1 MKKIDIHNTDRATH
15 QALRDLNE
23 LLVLNIVRE
32 CQPISRIDITQRTR
46 LEGSTVSKIV
56 TRLLDSEFVYE
67 EGVAA
72 ASLNGGR
79 KKRFLHLNP
88 NKAYAVGVDL
98 GQRQSTVALSDL
110 SGRILRS
117 ISVENDAD
125 PRQTIEAIAKNIK
138 KIIQTS
144 PSKERIEGIGV
155 SLIGLIDP
163 IEGRVLAGEGLGW
176 GDDVPVGAMLREA
189 LNLQLPM
196 YFENGSRL
204 AALAEL
210 WFGTHTVGQPQNLV
224 FLDIGQ
230 GVGAGIVIRGQMY
243 HGSLHGAGEFGH
255 ISLDPSGPACSCGG
269 HGCLEV
275 FTSNQ
280 ATIERY
286 RKLCLAGGGTEE
298 VLGEVLISDIVSR
311 GLQRDPQAV
320 EALRQTATYLG
331 RGLIPVLY
339 SINPEVIV
347 LAGAITEAWE
357 IIYPEIR
364 RVMASQVTRFYS
376 SHVSIIRSTLEA
388 KPSLIGAIALVLARA
403 FSGPGL
409 G

>member
-32 CQPISRIDITQRTR
+32 CQPISRIDIAQRTR

-56 TRLLDSEFVYE
+56 TRLLADDFVYE

-72 ASLNGGR
+72 ASPNGGR

-88 NKAYAVGVDL
+88 NKAFAIGVDL

-117 ISVENDAD
+117 ITVENDAD
-125 PRQTIEAIAKNIK
+125 PRQTIEALAKNIK
-138 KIIQTS
+138 KILQSS

-163 IEGRVLAGEGLGW
+163 LEGRVLAGESLGW

-210 WFGTHTVGQPQNLV
+210 WFGTHSMGQPQNLV

-243 HGSLHGAGEFGH
+243 HGSMHGAGEFGH
-255 ISLDPSGPACSCGG
+255 ISLDPKGPACSCGG

-275 FTSNQ
+275 FTANQ
-280 ATIERY
+280 ATLERY
-286 RKLCLAGGGTEE
+286 RKLGSANGSAPTAGNEIVIT
-298 VLGEVLISDIVSR
+298 DIVAR

-347 LAGAITEAWE
+347 LAGAITEAWD
-357 IIYPEIR
+357 IIYPEIH
-364 RVMASQVTRFYS
+364 RVLASEVTRFYS
-376 SHVSIIRSTLEA
+376 SHVSIIRSTLND
-388 KPSLIGAIALVLARA
+388 KPSLIGAFALVLARA
-403 FSGPGL
+403 FSGSGL